1 MTTQIILLR
10 DSEIVSPEEKAA
22 MSKHFKVVE
31 SRMEIPADSLVIGRY
46 SVLPFYEEQ
55 ERDIKLAGSQ
65 LINSYKQHRYIA
77 DLMNWYEDLHE
88 FTPRTWRRLEDV
100 DEEGPYVLKGATNSR
115 KFQWDTHMF
124 AKDKR
129 QAAEIY
135 CELCNDSLIGR
146 QDIYIRK
153 YIPLKTYMTGLRG
166 LPITDEWR
174 VFIYKGKMLSY
185 GYYWSSHVEDLPV
198 VPYLL
203 DAGLDL
209 VDAVKAKVG
218 DKCPFYVMDIA
229 RTQDDNWIL
238 IELNDGQ
245 MSGLSENDPNTL
257 YKNLKQ
263 SLL

>member
-1 MTTQIILLR
+1 MTTPIILLR
-10 DSEIVSPEEKAA
+10 DSDIVSPEEKEA
-22 MSKHFKVVE
+22 MNRHFKVVE
-31 SRMEIPADSLVIGRY
+31 SRMEIPKGSLVIGRY

-65 LINSYKQHRYIA
+65 LINSYKEHRYIA
-77 DLMNWYEDLHE
+77 DLMNWYDDLE
-88 FTPRTWRRLEDV
+88 AFTPKTWRRLEDV
-100 DEEGPYVLKGATNSR
+100 DEDGPYVLKGATNSR

-135 CELCNDSLIGR
+135 CELCNDSLIGS

-153 YIPLKTYMTGLRG
+153 YIPLKTYMTGLHN

-174 VFIYKGKMLSY
+174 VFVYKGKMLSY
-185 GYYWSSHVEDLPV
+185 GYYWSTHVEDLTF
-198 VPYLL
+198 VPYLP

-209 VDAVKAKVG
+209 VDSIMTKVE
-218 DKCPFYVMDIA
+218 DRCPFYVMDIA
-229 RTQDDNWIL
+229 RTQDNNWIL

-245 MSGLSENDPNTL
+245 MSGLSENDPKQL
-257 YKNLKQ
+257 YKNLAYN
-263 SLL
+263 L